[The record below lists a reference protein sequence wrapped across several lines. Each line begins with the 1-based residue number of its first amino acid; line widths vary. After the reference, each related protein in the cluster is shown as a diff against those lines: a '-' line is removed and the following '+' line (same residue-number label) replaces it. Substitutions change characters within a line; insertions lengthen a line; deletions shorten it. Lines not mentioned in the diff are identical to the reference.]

1 MMFWESRDLALN
13 DDPARRYLPWL
24 LAMIV
29 FLAGIALA
37 GMMSLSGAV
46 ERWDKGLAGTLTV
59 QIPAPAKGTADR
71 TIGAVIKALKSA
83 PGVTAARALSEQEIA
98 VLLEPWLGSGNFA
111 RDLPLPRLIDVQVR
125 TGAAPDVEGLSTL
138 VKSAAPGAV
147 IDDHRKSLDR
157 LIALARAGETVA
169 LAIVIL
175 VVLAAIA
182 TVVFITRTGLA
193 IHASG
198 IELLH
203 LIGATDSY
211 VAQQFQGQALEL
223 AFKGGII
230 GFGLAAAMIFLIGSA
245 AGALASGLL
254 PDLSLT
260 AGQWG
265 ILVLVPVAVAIIGMV
280 TARITVLRALKD
292 LP

>member
-13 DDPARRYLPWL
+13 VDPARRYLPWL

-59 QIPAPAKGTADR
+59 QIPAPAKGTVDR
-71 TIGAVIKALKSA
+71 TIAAAIKALKSA
-83 PGVTAARALSEQEIA
+83 PGVTSARALSEQEIA
-98 VLLEPWLGSGNFA
+98 VLLEPWLGSGDFA

-125 TGAAPDVEGLSTL
+125 TGAAPDVEGLSAL
-138 VKSAAPGAV
+138 VQSVAPGAV
-147 IDDHRKSLDR
+147 IDNHRKSLDR

-175 VVLAAIA
+175 VALAAIA

-193 IHASG
+193 IHANG

-211 VAQQFQGQALEL
+211 VARQFQGQALEL
-223 AFKGGII
+223 AFKGGTI
-230 GFGLAAAMIFLIGSA
+230 GFGLAAAMIFLIGRA
-245 AGALASGLL
+245 AGALGSGLL

-260 AGQWG
+260 VGQWG
-265 ILVLVPVAVAIIGMV
+265 TLILVPIAVAVIGMV

>member
-1 MMFWESRDLALN
+1 M
-13 DDPARRYLPWL
+13 
-24 LAMIV
+24 
-29 FLAGIALA
+29 AGIALA

-59 QIPAPAKGTADR
+59 QIPAPAKGSANR
-71 TIGAVIKALKSA
+71 NIAAAIKALKSA
-83 PGVTAARALSEQEIA
+83 PGVTSARALSEQETA
-98 VLLEPWLGSGNFA
+98 LLLEPWLGSGDFA

-125 TGAAPDVEGLSTL
+125 TGAAPDIEGLSAL
-138 VKSAAPGAV
+138 VQAAAPGAI
-147 IDDHRKSLDR
+147 IDNHRKSLDR

-175 VVLAAIA
+175 VALAAIS

-211 VAQQFQGQALEL
+211 VARQFQGQALEL

-230 GFGLAAAMIFLIGSA
+230 GLSLAAAMVFLIGRA
-245 AGALASGLL
+245 AGALGSGLL

-265 ILVLVPVAVAIIGMV
+265 MLVLVPVAVAVISMV
-280 TARITVLRALKD
+280 TARITVLRALKS

>member
-1 MMFWESRDLALN
+1 MLWTSRDLAL
-13 DDPARRYLPWL
+13 DVDPARRYLPWL

-37 GMMSLSGAV
+37 GLMSLSGAV

-59 QIPAPAKGTADR
+59 QIPAPEKGSANL
-71 TIGAVIKALKSA
+71 TIAAAIKALKSA
-83 PGVTAARALSEQEIA
+83 PGVTSARALSEQETA
-98 VLLEPWLGSGNFA
+98 VLLEPWLGNGAFA

-125 TGAAPDVEGLSTL
+125 SDAAPDIEGLSAL
-138 VKSAAPGAV
+138 VEAAAPGAV

-157 LIALARAGETVA
+157 LIALARAGETLA
-169 LAIVIL
+169 LVVVIL
-175 VVLAAIA
+175 VALAAIA

-211 VAQQFQGQALEL
+211 VARQFQGQALEL
-223 AFKGGII
+223 AFKGGGI
-230 GFGLAAAMIFLIGSA
+230 GLSLAATMIFLIGRAS
-245 AGALASGLL
+245 GALGSGLL

-265 ILVLVPVAVAIIGMV
+265 TLVLVPVAVAVISMV
-280 TARITVLRALKD
+280 TARITVLRALKG